1 MQQEKYSSIEQSTPE
16 QTLNTFRVA
25 ADMFIAGRDL
35 ALEHI
40 DNYPFVPSAKDLAS
54 HVTKAVPEHLQ
65 LTEWQRSFLL
75 VNGLILTHA
84 VLARRAEYQ
93 TKWMRNPEQVKLDLL
108 YGLNRATDRELKL
121 NPSKVDFQWSLFSLS
136 LVAETSEFDKIRA
149 YYFGGRKVYGT
160 ISNFATELG
169 RMPFV
174 WKRKNYKS
182 TIWHEDIHVWQD
194 NMGYDF
200 YAITIP
206 TAITERAAIDQNI
219 QSGDLLEA
227 EIYFDN
233 VLMKAREEMRI
244 ELPAYLWSKGLP
256 QIEILDNP
264 KYNSLDLAL
273 VAMQNTIYSE
283 ATGLTEKQKL
293 EKHFQTLMKISEVDL
308 ERHKLIAIAKKGMK
322 EYKGDQNR
330 WDWIAARTTVL
341 PQLFSQQ
348 LYQAVILGRH
358 SSVDLKLDPETFYSS
373 SLAAALATHARRAVH
388 PEPYGQGGEIPK
400 ELVGQFWDTVTSLY
414 NNKALYEDL
423 FDQYGISRDI
433 LNNTRQ
439 KLIRYAAKSV
449 PAGFRGKTKR
459 ELKER
464 LEI

>member
-1 MQQEKYSSIEQSTPE
+1 MLQEIYGIEQQSTPE

-25 ADMFIAGRDL
+25 SDMFIAGKEL
-35 ALEHI
+35 AFERM
-40 DNYPFVPSAKDLAS
+40 NTYPFVPTIQELSS
-54 HVTKAVPEHLQ
+54 HVTKAVPEYLK

-75 VNGLILTHA
+75 ANGLMHTHA

-93 TKWMRNPEQVKLDLL
+93 TKWMRNPEQVKGNLL
-108 YGLNRATDRELKL
+108 SALERATDWELKL

-149 YYFGGRKVYGT
+149 HYFGGRKAYGF
-160 ISNFATELG
+160 ISSFATELG

-194 NMGYDF
+194 NMDYDF
-200 YAITIP
+200 YAKTIP
-206 TAITERAAIDQNI
+206 TAITERAARDQNI

-233 VLMKAREEMRI
+233 VLMEARVEMRI
-244 ELPAYLWSKGLP
+244 ELPAYLWSKRLP

-264 KYNSLDLAL
+264 KYNSLDYAM
-273 VAMQNTIYSE
+273 VAMQNTIYSK
-283 ATGLTEKQKL
+283 ASGLTEKQKL
-293 EKHFQTLMKISEVDL
+293 EKHFQTLMKISKVYL
-308 ERHKLIAIAKKGMK
+308 ERHKLMAIAKKGMK

-330 WDWIAARTTVL
+330 WDWAAARTTVL

-348 LYQAVILGRH
+348 LYKAVILGRH
-358 SSVDLKLDPETFYSS
+358 SIVNLKLDPETYYSS

-400 ELVGQFWDTVTSLY
+400 ELVSKFWDTISNLY
-414 NNKALYEDL
+414 NNKALYADMFE
-423 FDQYGISRDI
+423 QYGISRDI
-433 LNNTRQ
+433 LNRTRQ
-439 KLIRYAAKSV
+439 EVIRYAAKSV
-449 PAGFRGKTKR
+449 PKGFRGKTKR
-459 ELKER
+459 ELNER